1 MKINSWTLAGLILIA
16 TSAAYFIVNSLGPEI
31 QDHEISARQSDLAR
45 SFSTS
50 LESPQS
56 ASESSTI
63 SLRPVS
69 DVTENGQVFATLV
82 ISRFGEGWQ
91 RLIAEGTVWEPS
103 LNVYGVGHYRG
114 TEYPGE
120 VGNFAVAGHRGG
132 FGGTFRDI
140 HKLVPGDTAVVTT
153 TDSIFTYR
161 FLESIIVKPEAV
173 GVLADLPDGLSSAV
187 EGGKYLTIT
196 SCDPIWV
203 NTNRIVAWFEL
214 AEVSPIN

>member
-1 MKINSWTLAGLILIA
+1 MKINSWTLAGLIVIT
-16 TSAAYFIVNSLGPEI
+16 TSVGYFIVNSLGPEI
-31 QDHEISARQSDLAR
+31 QDHEISARQSDLAKSVSN
-45 SFSTS
+45 SFESSTNDS
-50 LESPQS
+50 D
-56 ASESSTI
+56 SSTI
-63 SLRPVS
+63 SLKPVS
-69 DVTENGQVFATLV
+69 GVAANGQVFATMA

-91 RLIAEGTVWEPS
+91 RLVAEGTVWEPS
-103 LNVYGVGHYRG
+103 LNVYGIGHYRG

-132 FGGTFRDI
+132 FGGTFREI

-161 FLESIIVKPEAV
+161 FLETVIVKPEAV
-173 GVLADLPDGLSSAV
+173 GVLADLPEGLSTAV

-214 AEVSPIN
+214 VNVSPVN